1 MKVAILGSGNVGRA
15 LGTGFVAKGH
25 DVVMGSRDPESDA
38 VKAWLADGGKG
49 ASATTYDEA
58 AAWCELAVFVPVW
71 TAAEEVIRAA
81 GPDNLA
87 GKIVIDVTN
96 PLGPVPGMD
105 FGIVTPL
112 NDGSAAHVQR
122 WLPAARVV
130 KAFNTTGQMLMFEPK
145 LPGGPPTLPICGDDA
160 DAKAVVAAI
169 AESFGWEPVD
179 LGGISFSGYMDALG
193 MVWMRYGA
201 QTGRWASALKYLH
214 E

>member
-15 LGTGFVAKGH
+15 LGTGFVATGH
-25 DVVMGSRDPESDA
+25 DVVMGTRDPHSDVVA
-38 VKAWLADGGKG
+38 QWLAGDGQG
-49 ASATTYDEA
+49 ARATTYEEA

-71 TAAEEVIRAA
+71 TAAEDVVGLIGA
-81 GPDNLA
+81 DNLA

-96 PLGPVPGMD
+96 PLGPVPGMG

-112 NDGSAAHVQR
+112 NHGSATHLQQ
-122 WLPAARVV
+122 WLPSARVV
-130 KAFNTTGQMLMFEPK
+130 KAFNTTGQKLMFKPT
-145 LPGGPPTLPICGDDA
+145 LPGGPPTLPLCGNDDE
-160 DAKAVVAAI
+160 AKKIVAAI

-179 LGGISFSGYMDALG
+179 LGDVSFSGYMDALG

-201 QTGRWASALKYLH
+201 QTGRWNSALKYLH